1 MTIKELKEI
10 LNDLQN
16 ELDNY
21 DDEKKVRVVSNT
33 YFLGYSKYFLGIAG
47 SYGGYINFDR
57 LTDDEGE

>member
-1 MTIKELKEI
+1 MTIKELKGI

-21 DDEKKVRVVSNT
+21 DDEKDVRVVSNT

-47 SYGGYINFDR
+47 SNGGYINFDR
-57 LTDDEGE
+57 LTDDEEE